1 MQYLVALEKY
11 YVTFPGLGWKFNIS
25 NAAIDINGFVVY
37 WYGMLIAFAVALC
50 LILGMKQCRKH
61 GLTPD
66 LLTDYCLLAI
76 PFAFIGARLYY
87 VFCQWSSY
95 YVKGNIGKTLSNIT
109 NVREGGLAIYGGV
122 LGAAFAIFL
131 MSKIRKIPMA
141 PVIDFAMVY
150 IPLGQAIGRW
160 GNFFNQEAF
169 GTTTDLPWG
178 MKSAAIS
185 RYLAA
190 NCPNLDSN
198 KPVHPTFFYE
208 SVACLIIC
216 IILFIVRSKSKKPW
230 TVTSCYCIGYGIVR
244 FFIEG
249 LRTDS
254 LYIGGTSLRISQV
267 LSLVLIVLG
276 FLVLSLAR
284 IYDWEKKPI
293 PERFFKADEQMQ
305 RDAKRRREEKLRRY
319 EQDDDDEDDED
330 RVERLAKSSFTVK
343 DEDAD
348 EDESDETDASD
359 EDSDEDADEDSDE
372 DSDEADI
379 SDDEDSDEESEEQDE
394 EK

>member
-305 RDAKRRREEKLRRY
+305 RDAKRRREEKLARY
-319 EQDDDDEDDED
+319 AQDDDDEDDED

-359 EDSDEDADEDSDE
+359 EDSEEDSDE
-372 DSDEADI
+372 DSEEADI

>member
-1 MQYLVALEKY
+1 M
-11 YVTFPGLGWKFNIS
+11 
-25 NAAIDINGFVVY
+25 
-37 WYGMLIAFAVALC
+37 
-50 LILGMKQCRKH
+50 
-61 GLTPD
+61 
-66 LLTDYCLLAI
+66 
-76 PFAFIGARLYY
+76 
-87 VFCQWSSY
+87 
-95 YVKGNIGKTLSNIT
+95 
-109 NVREGGLAIYGGV
+109 
-122 LGAAFAIFL
+122 
-131 MSKIRKIPMA
+131 
-141 PVIDFAMVY
+141 
-150 IPLGQAIGRW
+150 
-160 GNFFNQEAF
+160 
-169 GTTTDLPWG
+169 
-178 MKSAAIS
+178 
-185 RYLAA
+185 
-190 NCPNLDSN
+190 
-198 KPVHPTFFYE
+198 
-208 SVACLIIC
+208 ACLIIC

-359 EDSDEDADEDSDE
+359 EDSEEDSEEDSDE

-379 SDDEDSDEESEEQDE
+379 SDDEDSDEDSDEESEEQDE

>member
-305 RDAKRRREEKLRRY
+305 RDAKRRREEKLARY
-319 EQDDDDEDDED
+319 AQDDDDKDDED

-359 EDSDEDADEDSDE
+359 EDSEEDSDE
-372 DSDEADI
+372 DSEEADI

>member
-1 MQYLVALEKY
+1 MQYLVALEKF
-11 YVTFPGLGWKFNIS
+11 YVTFPGLGWKFTIS
-25 NAAIDINGFVVY
+25 NAAIDVNGFVVY

-66 LLTDYCLLAI
+66 LLTDYCLLSI
-76 PFAFIGARLYY
+76 PLAFIGARLFY
-87 VFCQWSSY
+87 VFCSWSDY

-122 LGAAFAIFL
+122 LGAAFGIFL
-131 MSKIRKIPMA
+131 MSKLRKIPMA
-141 PVIDFAMVY
+141 TIIDFVMVY

-178 MKSAAIS
+178 MRSAAIS
-185 RYLAA
+185 RYLTV
-190 NCPNLDSN
+190 NCPNLDAN

-216 IILFIVRSKSKKPW
+216 IALFIIRSKSKKPW

-254 LYIGGTSLRISQV
+254 LYIAGTSLRISQV
-267 LSLVLIVLG
+267 ISLVLIVLG

-293 PERFFKADEQMQ
+293 PERFIKADEQMQ

-319 EQDDDDEDDED
+319 EQDDDEEDEED
-330 RVERLAKSSFTVK
+330 RVERLSKSSFKLK
-343 DEDAD
+343 DED
-348 EDESDETDASD
+348 DESDD
-359 EDSDEDADEDSDE
+359 
-372 DSDEADI
+372 
-379 SDDEDSDEESEEQDE
+379 
-394 EK
+394 

>member
-50 LILGMKQCRKH
+50 LSLGMKQCRKH

-305 RDAKRRREEKLRRY
+305 RDAKRRREEKLARY
-319 EQDDDDEDDED
+319 AQDDDDEDDED

-359 EDSDEDADEDSDE
+359 EDSEEDSDE
-372 DSDEADI
+372 DSEEADI

>member
-87 VFCQWSSY
+87 VFCQWNSY

-348 EDESDETDASD
+348 EDESDETDASE
-359 EDSDEDADEDSDE
+359 EDSEEDSDE